1 MHTKE
6 LLIGGYFRRND
17 IRKAFHLLQTMTEY
31 DYLATIS
38 KYTKLM
44 QHLFILSEYQKDCK
58 LYDEMLEWGVEPHKL
73 AITAMVTGYVRQNNI
88 FEAWKVFNSMQE
100 KGIRATWKSYSVFIK
115 ELCKISKTD
124 EVTKVLNEMQA
135 SKIIIGNEV
144 FNWVISYLEKK
155 WETKMVKKVMQM

>member
-1 MHTKE
+1 
-6 LLIGGYFRRND
+6 
-17 IRKAFHLLQTMTEY
+17 
-31 DYLATIS
+31 
-38 KYTKLM
+38 
-44 QHLFILSEYQKDCK
+44 
-58 LYDEMLEWGVEPHKL
+58 
-73 AITAMVTGYVRQNNI
+73 MVTGYVRQNNI

-144 FNWVISYLEKK
+144 FNWAISYLEKK
-155 WETKMVKKVMQM
+155 